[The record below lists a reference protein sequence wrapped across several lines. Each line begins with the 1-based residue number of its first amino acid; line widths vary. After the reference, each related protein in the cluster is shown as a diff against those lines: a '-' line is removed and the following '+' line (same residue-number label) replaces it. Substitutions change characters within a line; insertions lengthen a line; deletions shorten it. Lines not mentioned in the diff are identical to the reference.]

1 MILFSKCAENNLDVS
16 NSVSESK
23 ECLNTIM
30 SQSKE
35 GANSMIN
42 KYKEGLNTSISED
55 CLMGVTSRSKEV
67 NNMYAGAVDRYIY
80 NQKSISE
87 KDENSMNN
95 NDLTT
100 RDSNE
105 GQVLINAMDMMN
117 EVIDYVLFVFVYKK
131 DEEGIPTDYI
141 EIYKIDDEYNVRA
154 TVEYKDEY
162 ADHANFL
169 ELKTEKFYAGG
180 VDNNRST
187 KNFLEITR
195 LLREFF
201 FNGDVNARLL
211 SDKFELFLNI
221 NGNKVS
227 TNKFYSIEQLVEFIM
242 NNTDIYFEEM
252 L

>member
-1 MILFSKCAENNLDVS
+1 MSFFSKYTENNVDVS
-16 NSVSESK
+16 NSVIKSK
-23 ECLNTIM
+23 ERLNTIV
-30 SQSKE
+30 SKPKE

-55 CLMGVTSRSKEV
+55 CLMRATSRSKEV
-67 NNMYAGAVDRYIY
+67 NNMYAGAVEYFID
-80 NQKSISE
+80 NQKSINE

-117 EVIDYVLFVFVYKK
+117 EVIDDVLFVFVYKK

-169 ELKTEKFYAGG
+169 ELKTEKFYADG

-201 FNGDVNARLL
+201 FNGDL
-211 SDKFELFLNI
+211 STRNDKFELFLNI

-227 TNKFYSIEQLVEFIM
+227 TNKFYTMEQIVEFIM
-242 NNTDIYFEEM
+242 DHTDIYFEEM